1 MANEQELFGM
11 PQIIIN
17 FRTKGTTAI
26 KRSARGIVAMILHNE
41 TKMKSIITLSATF
54 PTSRIQALRM
64 KTWT

>member
-26 KRSARGIVAMILHNE
+26 KIGRAHV
-41 TKMKSIITLSATF
+41 
-54 PTSRIQALRM
+54 
-64 KTWT
+64 